1 MHGVEIDMVVPNSIE
16 ALALYKQIFDIE
28 IVGEIE
34 PESGMKDTF
43 FKMYGVGF
51 HLLDEDPDQQL
62 FAPKKAEARPMWVKL
77 TVPNIEEVYTRAMD
91 AGSTEI
97 QGIDLLEALGLGS
110 AVFVDKLSYKWMLQ
124 QKHREVSFDER
135 SRTFGEPMHEEV
147 DYY

>member
-62 FAPKKAEARPMWVKL
+62 FAPKKAAARPMWVKL
-77 TVPNIEEVYTRAMD
+77 TVPNIEEVYTRDMV
-91 AGSTEI
+91 AGNTEA
-97 QGIDLLEALGLGS
+97 QGLGR
-110 AVFVDKLSYKWMLQ
+110 AVFVDKLGYKWMLQ

-135 SRTFGEPMHEEV
+135 SRSFGEPMHEEV